1 MSQQA
6 HVALCLILVGCVLQF
21 GCFLFKV
28 NVRVIYVL
36 LFSVASSRFNS

>member
-6 HVALCLILVGCVLQF
+6 HVALQF

-36 LFSVASSRFNS
+36 LFSVASSHFNS